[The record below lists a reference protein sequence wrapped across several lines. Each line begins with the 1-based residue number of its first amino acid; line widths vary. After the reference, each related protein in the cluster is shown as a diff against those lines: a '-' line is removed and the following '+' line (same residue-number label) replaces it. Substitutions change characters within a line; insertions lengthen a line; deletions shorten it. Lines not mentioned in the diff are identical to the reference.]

1 MAYDG
6 SVKFIY
12 TCKETQP
19 YRGVDSS
26 FPELLPDETVTIE
39 IPSYDLNIHQ
49 YFGAFKKFLSAVGFC
64 EKVILDGVFHVAFN
78 DSNTKEVVDKLM
90 EEYEIQD
97 RQYPYLSYE
106 ETEVIREFL
115 NGEKT
120 CLDEIKDERIRETL
134 NLVTENV
141 PAVRDIQWEKRYYQY
156 RKNVEAKILDLKAKL
171 SRCENPDAPDYTE
184 EEIEAMTAEATD
196 GGYKPWGDYV
206 PGSREAVMLG
216 CVCPVHDN
224 AEMPDDRKWV
234 NGDCPLHGRKTA
246 A

>member
-1 MAYDG
+1 MSYDG

-39 IPSYDLNIHQ
+39 IPCYDLNVHQ

-64 EKVILDGVFHVAFN
+64 ERVILDGAFHVAFSE
-78 DSNTKEVVDKLM
+78 SNTKEIVDKLM

-106 ETEVIREFL
+106 ETEAIREFL
-115 NGEKT
+115 SGEKT

-141 PAVRDIQWEKRYYQY
+141 PAVRDIKWEKTYYEY
-156 RKNVEAKILDLKAKL
+156 RNNAEAEIRDLKAKL
-171 SRCENPDAPDYTE
+171 SRCENPDNPNYTD
-184 EEIEAMTAEATD
+184 EEIDAMDAENSF
-196 GGYKPWGDYV
+196 KPWGDLI
-206 PGSREAVMLG
+206 PGSVDAIAVG
-216 CVCPVHDN
+216 CLCPYLDN
-224 AEMPDDRKWV
+224 KEMPDDRKWV
-234 NGDCPLHGRKTA
+234 NGDCPLHGRKSA